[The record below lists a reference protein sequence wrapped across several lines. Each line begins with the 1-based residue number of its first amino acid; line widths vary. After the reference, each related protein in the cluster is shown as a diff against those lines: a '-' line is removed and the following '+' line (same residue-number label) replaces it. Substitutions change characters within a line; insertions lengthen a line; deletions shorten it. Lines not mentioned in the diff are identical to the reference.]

1 MSIRLGDQ
9 VKVIRGAFLAWQGIV
24 IDVYGTLAAVDLR
37 WKGETARATLQQAD
51 LWVTEAAE
59 RDDDGAG
66 DDDYLKVLKD
76 YYLPCNE
83 D

>member
-1 MSIRLGDQ
+1 MNIQVGDQ
-9 VKVIRGAFLAWQGIV
+9 IRVIRGAFLAWKGTV

-37 WKGETARATLQQAD
+37 WKGEAARATLPQAD

-59 RDDDGAG
+59 RDDDGAA